1 MVICTDGQAGSRGGR
16 RPWWESGFK
25 KVYHVEH
32 GFLGEPLESKEH
44 GKLAEMFSPSFGQR
58 GKVNGWVYWG
68 LPVKFTID
76 PRYVYPPDLKRMQS
90 MK

>member
-1 MVICTDGQAGSRGGR
+1 M
-16 RPWWESGFK
+16 
-25 KVYHVEH
+25 EH

-44 GKLAEMFSPSFGQR
+44 GKLAEMFSPGFGQR

-76 PRYVYPPDLKRMQS
+76 PRYVYPPDLKAHAKHEVEPS
-90 MK
+90 K